1 MPPIRTMLDRENKMT
16 NRRTGLAIE
25 SIKHRTYFPDDLP
38 AAVTGGVKN
47 EIRVYFDH
55 PIAS

>member
-1 MPPIRTMLDRENKMT
+1 MLDRENKMT